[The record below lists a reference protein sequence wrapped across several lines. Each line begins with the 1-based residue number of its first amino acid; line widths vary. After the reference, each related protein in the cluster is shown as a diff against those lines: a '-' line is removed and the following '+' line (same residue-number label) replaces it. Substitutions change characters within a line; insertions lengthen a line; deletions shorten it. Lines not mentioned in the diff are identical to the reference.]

1 MQDIGSFPVSS
12 APILI
17 RMAQGSKSAADH
29 PPRLGKS
36 IKRRFFDRSV
46 HEVAP
51 DLIGA
56 TLLVDGV
63 GGIIVEVEAYHHTD
77 PAAHSFRGPTARNM
91 VMFGPP
97 GFSYVYRSYGIH
109 WCVNFVCEEAGSA
122 SAVLI
127 RALQPTH
134 GIPAMRRRR
143 GLHDERA
150 LCSGPGKLCEAL
162 GITIKHSE
170 LPLDQPPFALHART
184 GKVGIVA
191 GVRIGL
197 TKAVDLPW
205 RHGLK
210 DSKFVSK
217 RF

>member
-1 MQDIGSFPVSS
+1 MP
-12 APILI
+12 
-17 RMAQGSKSAADH
+17 K
-29 PPRLGKS
+29 RLTKA
-36 IKRRFFDRSV
+36 FFRRSV

-56 TLLVDGV
+56 TLLFNGV
-63 GGIIVEVEAYHHTD
+63 GGRLVEVEAYHHTD
-77 PAAHSFRGPTARNM
+77 PAAHSFRGPTPRNA

-97 GFSYVYRSYGIH
+97 GYSYVYRSYGIH
-109 WCVNFVCEEAGSA
+109 WCVNFVCEQQGSA

-134 GIPAMRRRR
+134 GLAAMRRRR
-143 GLHDERA
+143 GLHDERS

-170 LPLDQPPFALHART
+170 LPLDAPPMALHARI
-184 GKVGIVA
+184 GAVEVVS
-191 GVRIGL
+191 GVRIGI

-205 RHGLK
+205 RYGLK
-210 DSKFVSK
+210 GSRFLSK

>member
-1 MQDIGSFPVSS
+1 MSKTLDEQD
-12 APILI
+12 
-17 RMAQGSKSAADH
+17 
-29 PPRLGKS
+29 LGRPL
-36 IKRRFFDRSV
+36 KRAFFARSV
-46 HEVAP
+46 LKVAP

-63 GGIIVEVEAYHHTD
+63 GGIIVEVEAYHHSE
-77 PAAHSFRGPTARNM
+77 PAAHSFRGPTPRNL

-109 WCVNFVCEEAGSA
+109 WCMNFVCEKPGSA

-134 GIPAMRRRR
+134 GIAAMRRRR
-143 GLHDERA
+143 GRHDERS

-162 GITIKHSE
+162 AITIKQSE
-170 LPLDQPPFALHART
+170 LPLDVPPIALHART
-184 GKVGIVA
+184 EKPDIVT

-197 TKAVDLPW
+197 TKAVELPW
-205 RHGLK
+205 RYGLK
-210 DSKFVSK
+210 GSKFLS
-217 RF
+217 RPF

>member
-1 MQDIGSFPVSS
+1 VQHVGSFHLFRSDSHLKMVQNPKP
-12 APILI
+12 AH
-17 RMAQGSKSAADH
+17 AAA
-29 PPRLGKS
+29 PRLGRLL
-36 IKRRFFDRSV
+36 KRSFFSRSV

-77 PAAHSFRGPTARNM
+77 PAAHSFNGPTPRNM

-97 GFSYVYRSYGIH
+97 GYSYVYRSYGIH
-109 WCVNFVCEEAGSA
+109 WCVNFVCEAEGSA

-134 GIPAMRRRR
+134 GIATMRRRR

-170 LPLDQPPFALHART
+170 LPLDAPPIALHARIN
-184 GKVGIVA
+184 KPEIVA
-191 GVRIGL
+191 GVRIGI

-205 RHGLK
+205 RYGLK
-210 DSKFVSK
+210 GSRFLSKPF
-217 RF
+217 

>member
-1 MQDIGSFPVSS
+1 
-12 APILI
+12 
-17 RMAQGSKSAADH
+17 MAQNRKQSQQK
-29 PPRLGKS
+29 LGKAL
-36 IKRRFFDRSV
+36 KRTFFARSV

-51 DLIGA
+51 DLIGT

-77 PAAHSFRGPTARNM
+77 PAAHSHRGPPARNL
-91 VMFGPP
+91 VVFGPP

-109 WCVNFVCEEAGSA
+109 WCVNFVCEKEGEA

-134 GIPAMRRRR
+134 GITAMRRPR
-143 GLHDERA
+143 GLHDERS

-162 GITIKHSE
+162 GITIAHSE
-170 LPLDQPPFALHART
+170 LPLDASPFALYARV
-184 GKVGIVA
+184 GKSEIVA
-191 GVRIGL
+191 GVRIGI
-197 TKAVDLPW
+197 TKAVELPW
-205 RHGLK
+205 RYGLK
-210 DSKFVSK
+210 DSRFVSK